1 MKDNFAK
8 LKENIVT
15 DIFLISALIILL
27 LGIFDVWNLVFSG
40 ELSFA
45 WRTLIAAVV
54 LLIAGLKIDD
64 KFPFWAMAL
73 SVPNLG
79 LIFLVAMSRG
89 IIGQF
94 FSGVW
99 SQTLAVVFVS
109 LYHARLS
116 CSFISEVEF
125 ARLKHELKDEK
136 ENGVA
141 RLLNFSLIG
150 CMKDRQR
157 VVSQAYH
164 VLKELFRVDKAVVFL
179 ADYAKNQL
187 VPFSGAGFLSE
198 KGIEPMMVQSDFWD
212 KHAYDPEKG
221 VMNVIS
227 GRSSLPSLRQL
238 IPGASLEAMAVMPL
252 SASGKVIGLVAVVRQ
267 KPENRH
273 FLEPELFVT
282 FAYVLAS
289 ALENCRLHEMRITQL
304 DTANKKSESIEA
316 SFSKYVSRAVVKELV
331 NNENLAVL
339 GGKKRNITVMMADLR
354 GFTRL
359 TGVLNIEFLVQ
370 LLNGWFEEATEL
382 ILKSQGTID
391 KFMGDCIMVIFGAPL
406 SKPDDQLRC
415 VHTAFRLHEAFEK
428 FTGQVR
434 LPHGHVL
441 GLGISITTG
450 EAVVGNFGSSTR
462 MEYTAIGE
470 TVNLAARL
478 EKLAQAGETVVDE
491 STFNQLPAGHFDYEM
506 QKNIAVKGIA
516 DQTIYKLRAVIR
528 NPDHEHD
535 AIE

>member
-1 MKDNFAK
+1 MN
-8 LKENIVT
+8 EIVRT
-15 DIFLISALIILL
+15 DIFFVSGFLMLV
-27 LGIFDVWNLVFSG
+27 LGVFDAWNLLFHG
-40 ELSFA
+40 GLSFA
-45 WRTLIAAVV
+45 WRTLIATIF
-54 LLIAGLKIDD
+54 LLVAGLKIEE
-64 KFPFWAMAL
+64 KFPFLAIAI

-79 LIFLVAMSRG
+79 LIFVVGLG
-89 IIGQF
+89 KGLIGQF
-94 FSGVW
+94 FTGAL
-99 SQTLAVVFVS
+99 SQLLAIVVVS
-109 LYHARLS
+109 VFHARLS
-116 CSFISEVEF
+116 GSFISEVEF
-125 ARLKHELKDEK
+125 ARLKRELKDTK
-136 ENGVA
+136 ENAFA

-157 VVSQAYH
+157 VISQAYH
-164 VLKELFRVDKAVVFL
+164 VLQDLFRVEKAVVFL
-179 ADYAKNQL
+179 ADYQKNQL
-187 VPFSGAGFLSE
+187 VPFSGTGLMTE
-198 KGIEPMMVQSDFWD
+198 KGIEPMMVQPDFWV
-212 KHAYDPEKG
+212 KQSYDPEKG
-221 VMNVIS
+221 VLNVIS

-238 IPGASLEAMAVMPL
+238 IPGASLEAVAVMPL
-252 SASGKVIGLVAVVRQ
+252 SASGKVIGLVAVIRQ
-267 KPENRH
+267 KPENRQY
-273 FLEPELFVT
+273 LESELFVT

-304 DTANKKSESIEA
+304 DTANRKSQNIEA
-316 SFSKYVSRAVVKELV
+316 SFSKYVSKAVVNELV

-370 LLNGWFEEATEL
+370 LLNGWFEEATGL

-406 SKPDDQLRC
+406 AKPDDQLRC
-415 VHTAFRLHEAFEK
+415 VYTAFRLQEAFESFSSRVK
-428 FTGQVR
+428 
-434 LPHGHVL
+434 LPHGHTL

-491 STFNQLPAGHFDYEM
+491 ATFNQLPAGHFDYQV

-516 DQTIYKLRAVIR
+516 DQTIYRLRAIIKT
-528 NPDHEHD
+528 PTLEQDD
-535 AIE
+535 S